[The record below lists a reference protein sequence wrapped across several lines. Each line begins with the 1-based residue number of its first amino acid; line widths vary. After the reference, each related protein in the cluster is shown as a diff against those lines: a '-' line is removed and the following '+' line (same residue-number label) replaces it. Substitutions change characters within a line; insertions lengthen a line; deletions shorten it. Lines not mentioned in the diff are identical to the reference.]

1 MCHNYLG
8 GMYLRTF
15 SKNLHPT
22 QFPLWLY
29 YQKTPAQARDQ
40 NTSFLYNQKKH

>member
-15 SKNLHPT
+15 GK
-22 QFPLWLY
+22 
-29 YQKTPAQARDQ
+29 KPALDTVPALLLPASHSINIHYR
-40 NTSFLYNQKKH
+40 